1 MTASSSKSS
10 RWPVYLVGGL
20 FILVTLGF
28 VIAFTYETEVEI
40 VASQQ
45 TPLAVEADRYRDA
58 LDAILP
64 SADVSR
70 GAQWVEQFGCT
81 VCHREGAA
89 NKIAP
94 PFVGVAERAATRRSP
109 LPADA
114 YIYESITDP
123 TAYTARDVS
132 GESATDPAAAEGSDF
147 RAAMPQ
153 DFATRLTPQQIGDII
168 AYLLTPDAR

>member
-1 MTASSSKSS
+1 MAASPSKSS
-10 RWPVYLVGGL
+10 RWPVYLVGVL
-20 FILVTLGF
+20 FILVTVAF

-40 VASQQ
+40 AASHQ
-45 TPLAVEADRYRDA
+45 TPLPVESDRYRAA

-64 SADVSR
+64 AADASR
-70 GAQWVEQFGCT
+70 GAKWVEQFGCT

-89 NKIAP
+89 NRIAP
-94 PFVGVAERAATRRSP
+94 PFLDVAERAATRRPP

-114 YIYESITDP
+114 YIYESITNP
-123 TAYTARDVS
+123 TAYTARDVHS
-132 GESATDPAAAEGSDF
+132 ESTTDPTTSTTGDF

-153 DFATRLTPQQIGDII
+153 DFAKRLTPQQIGDII

>member
-1 MTASSSKSS
+1 
-10 RWPVYLVGGL
+10 VYLVGVL
-20 FILVTLGF
+20 FILVTVAF
-28 VIAFTYETEVEI
+28 VFTFTYETEVEI
-40 VASQQ
+40 AASRQ
-45 TPLAVEADRYRDA
+45 TPLPVEADRYREA
-58 LDAILP
+58 LAAILP
-64 SADVSR
+64 SADASR

-94 PFVGVAERAATRRSP
+94 PFVGIAERAAARRPP

-114 YIYESITDP
+114 YLYESITDP
-123 TAYTARDVS
+123 TAYTARDLHS
-132 GESATDPAAAEGSDF
+132 ESSTDPAASTGSDY

-168 AYLLTPDAR
+168 AYLLTPDAH

>member
-1 MTASSSKSS
+1 VTVSPSKAS

-20 FILVTLGF
+20 FILVTVAF
-28 VIAFTYETEVEI
+28 VVAFTYETEVEI
-40 VASQQ
+40 AASQQ
-45 TPLAVEADRYRDA
+45 TPLAVEAGRYREA

-64 SADVSR
+64 SADASR

-94 PFVGVAERAATRRSP
+94 PFAGVAERAATRRPP

-114 YIYESITDP
+114 YIYESITNP
-123 TAYTARDVS
+123 AAYIARDTHS
-132 GESATDPAAAEGSDF
+132 EPSDAPTTSTASDY

-153 DFATRLTPQQIGDII
+153 DFAKRLTPQQIGDII
-168 AYLLTPDAR
+168 AYLMTPDAR